1 MKPLNEVYLCP
12 NLMFLASPWLRYIQF
27 QTGHFPN
34 FEQFEIDSHSA
45 TLVKSR
51 LILCVY
57 FNTLNKSVI
66 LLSFSKMLDCEKQSK
81 PPTLDKSSGT
91 THRVWYKAFSMIQS
105 TKIKNWI
112 PQLISRLERVSL
124 WIPFC
129 NTFFDLS
136 HKIKYAW

>member
-1 MKPLNEVYLCP
+1 MSKFDVSSFSLTEIYSFKLVI
-12 NLMFLASPWLRYIQF
+12 FL
-27 QTGHFPN
+27 
-34 FEQFEIDSHSA
+34 
-45 TLVKSR
+45 TLSSSK
-51 LILCVY
+51 LI
-57 FNTLNKSVI
+57 VI
-66 LLSFSKMLDCEKQSK
+66 LLLWLSLDWFYVFILILWASHSCFTSLGKMLDCEKQSK
-81 PPTLDKSSGT
+81 PPMLDKSSGT